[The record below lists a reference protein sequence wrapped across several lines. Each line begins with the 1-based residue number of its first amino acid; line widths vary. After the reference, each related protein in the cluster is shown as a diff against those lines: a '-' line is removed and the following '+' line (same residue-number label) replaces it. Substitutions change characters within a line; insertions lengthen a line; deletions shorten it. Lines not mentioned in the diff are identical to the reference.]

1 MTCKTCRFIEH
12 GIYFKQLDNGNITIK
27 HCCNMDSIPENEQ
40 PHLQEEYNGGDID
53 WNKIFENK
61 RKDRDMCRRG
71 EYYDVCKNCWELQ
84 EQETDEEDYISHV
97 TLAHLTKCNSRC
109 VYCYIG
115 VNKELH
121 NAPQKYRLLPVLE
134 DMRNKNILRFTG
146 SLRYMGGE
154 PTLLEDFE
162 TITNMFVDN
171 NIPEIYLP
179 TSGIKLSKSMVKAC
193 SKVPNCCIYI
203 SIDSGCKETYKQIKG
218 LDAYDLVLNSL
229 KTYANANIMPE
240 HVTSKYI
247 AVLGI
252 NDNKKEIDK
261 WIEESKKAGIKMLA
275 FDVEYSYVY
284 DSKNEK
290 YLKHLSQLR
299 DYAEQRITQ
308 AGLKMDKYIPYIQ
321 KLQNW
326 VSENKEKIQNDTPK
340 GSISLN
346 ITDKTLNDIEES
358 LNKIIEENSIWNKPK
373 IKLNIN
379 FIERFTLK
387 KQIEDVKVLCERYGF
402 EVII

>member
-1 MTCKTCRFIEH
+1 
-12 GIYFKQLDNGNITIK
+12 
-27 HCCNMDSIPENEQ
+27 
-40 PHLQEEYNGGDID
+40 
-53 WNKIFENK
+53 
-61 RKDRDMCRRG
+61 
-71 EYYDVCKNCWELQ
+71 
-84 EQETDEEDYISHV
+84 
-97 TLAHLTKCNSRC
+97 
-109 VYCYIG
+109 
-115 VNKELH
+115 
-121 NAPQKYRLLPVLE
+121 
-134 DMRNKNILRFTG
+134 MRNKNILRFTG

-261 WIEESKKAGIKMLA
+261 WIEDSKKAGIKMLA